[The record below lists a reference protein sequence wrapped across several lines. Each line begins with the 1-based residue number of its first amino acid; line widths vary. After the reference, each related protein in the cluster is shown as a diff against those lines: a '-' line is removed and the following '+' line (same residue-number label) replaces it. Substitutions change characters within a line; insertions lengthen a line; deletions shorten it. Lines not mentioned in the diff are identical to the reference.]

1 MSLTRKFLSA
11 LGIEA
16 DKIDEIITAHSETVD
31 GLKEDLNKYKTNAEA
46 YETVRKELDELKKTT
61 GKDDSFKVKYEAIKQ
76 EFEDYKKDIQ
86 SKETTAK
93 KSEAYKALL
102 EKAGVSEKLIGKIL
116 SVTKL
121 DDFTL
126 EGDNIKDA
134 DKVTESIKEEWADF
148 IVKTKAEGES
158 TKTPPK
164 GTGTKMTKDQVM
176 AIKDTAERQKAILE
190 NHEEFGF

>member
-1 MSLTRKFLSA
+1 MALTRKFLSA

-16 DKIDEIITAHSETVD
+16 EKIDEIITAHTDTVD
-31 GLKEDLNKYKTNAEA
+31 GLKEDISKYKANAEA
-46 YETVRKELDELKKTT
+46 YATVKAELDELKKST
-61 GKDDSFKVKYEAIKQ
+61 GKDESYKVKYEAIKT
-76 EFEDYKKDIQ
+76 EFDEYKKNIQ
-86 SKETTAK
+86 NKATAEK
-93 KSEAYKALL
+93 KANAYKALL
-102 EKAGVSEKLIGKIL
+102 VKAGVNEKLIDKIM

-121 DDFTL
+121 DDL
-126 EGDNIKDA
+126 ELDGENIKDA
-134 DKVTESIKEEWADF
+134 DKVTDSIKSEWGDF
-148 IVKTKAEGES
+148 IVKTKQEGET